1 MSVHKVVRRIVKQ
14 NPISVVDA
22 DGRVSVSHMKT
33 LPIELAVARK
43 SAKYNRL
50 GLFLPTTI
58 VQEGD
63 YVIQAGETYI
73 VGNLSPDVHRGKV
86 VRLVA
91 ELIWCS
97 HLGLNAYRADIVRN
111 AAGSMVGEGA
121 PVTIASGINLLLTTS
136 DLFVEGARDV
146 DIGYWNAYI
155 SKHVPL
161 LQAEDYITIDGRH
174 YEVKWVKNE
183 TQGALT
189 YRLVKRTR

>member
-1 MSVHKVVRRIVKQ
+1 
-14 NPISVVDA
+14 
-22 DGRVSVSHMKT
+22 MKT

-111 AAGSMVGEGA
+111 VAGSMVGEGA
-121 PVTIASGINLLLTTS
+121 PVAIASGINLLLTTS

-155 SKHVPL
+155 SKHVPP
-161 LQAEDYITIDGRH
+161 LQAEDYITVDGRH

-189 YRLVKRTR
+189 YRLMKRTR